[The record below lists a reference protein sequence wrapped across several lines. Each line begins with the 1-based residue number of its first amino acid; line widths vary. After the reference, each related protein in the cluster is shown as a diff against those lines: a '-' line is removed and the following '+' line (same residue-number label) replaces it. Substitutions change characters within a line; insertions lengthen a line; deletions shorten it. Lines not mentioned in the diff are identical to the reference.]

1 MSAPPRAQR
10 LRDPALQ
17 ALSFVLSASLAK
29 RTAKLLSRRFVEQ
42 VRTTATDE
50 FLELLLHS
58 MDLAF
63 LLSRSYRMS
72 HLRNFSA
79 KYVFTTADGSA
90 GATARFDRGAM
101 QVDDAPAEDGT
112 VRVRFTDGAALRRFL
127 FAEDQDIL
135 DSLLANE
142 VELTGNL
149 NYIYKFGFMARDL
162 QRRLG
167 A

>member
-1 MSAPPRAQR
+1 MSATPRAQR

-17 ALSFVLSASLAK
+17 ALSIVFSDSLAK
-29 RTAKLLSRRFVEQ
+29 RTAKLLSRRFLEQ
-42 VRTTATDE
+42 VRTSATDE
-50 FLELLLHS
+50 FLELLLRS

-72 HLRNFSA
+72 HLRDFSA
-79 KYVFTTADGSA
+79 KYVFTTADSSV
-90 GATARFDRGAM
+90 GATARFNRGAM
-101 QVDDAPAEDGT
+101 HVDDAPAEDWT

-142 VELTGNL
+142 VELTGNI
-149 NYIYKFGFMARDL
+149 NYVYKFGFMARDL

>member
-1 MSAPPRAQR
+1 MSTPPPALR
-10 LRDPALQ
+10 LRAPALQ

-29 RTAKLLSRRFVEQ
+29 RTVKLLSRRFVEQ
-42 VRTTATDE
+42 IRTSATDE

-79 KYVFTTADGSA
+79 KYVFTTGDGSA

-101 QVDDAPAEDGT
+101 HVDDAPAKDWT

-149 NYIYKFGFMARDL
+149 NYIYKFGFMAHDL

>member
-1 MSAPPRAQR
+1 MSTPPRAQR
-10 LRDPALQ
+10 LRGPALQ
-17 ALSFVLSASLAK
+17 ALSFVFSDSLAK

-42 VRTTATDE
+42 VRTSATDE
-50 FLELLLHS
+50 FLELLLRS

-79 KYVFTTADGSA
+79 KYVFTTADDSA

-101 QVDDAPAEDGT
+101 HVDDAPAEDWT

-142 VELTGNL
+142 VELTGNI
-149 NYIYKFGFMARDL
+149 NYVYKFGFMARDL

>member
-1 MSAPPRAQR
+1 MSAPPGAQR

-17 ALSFVLSASLAK
+17 ALSFVLWENLAK

-42 VRTTATDE
+42 VRTSATDE

-63 LLSRSYRMS
+63 LLSRSYRLS

-79 KYVFTTADGSA
+79 TYVFTTADDSA

-101 QVDDAPAEDGT
+101 HVDDAPAEDWT

-142 VELTGNL
+142 VELTGNM
-149 NYIYKFGFMARDL
+149 NYIYKLGFMARDL

>member
-1 MSAPPRAQR
+1 MSAHPRAQR

-17 ALSFVLSASLAK
+17 ALSFVLWESLAK
-29 RTAKLLSRRFVEQ
+29 RMAQLVSRRFVEQ
-42 VRTTATDE
+42 VRTSATDE

-58 MDLAF
+58 MGLAF
-63 LLSRSYRMS
+63 LMSRSYRMS
-72 HLRNFSA
+72 HLRDFSA
-79 KYVFTTADGSA
+79 QYVFSTADDSA
-90 GATARFDRGAM
+90 GATVRFDRRAM
-101 QVDDAPAEDGT
+101 HVDDAPAEDWT
-112 VRVRFTDGAALRRFL
+112 VRMRFTDGAALRRFL
-127 FAEDQDIL
+127 FADDQDIL
-135 DSLLANE
+135 DSLLAND